1 MNYPINQTNGGSLP
15 WSTTQRKFKG
25 TGSAGQRGDGEG
37 GGVGGQGGQG
47 GGGHPVD
54 QEPRLPTHH
63 MLIAVLDIFCW
74 LVTETVGI
82 KFCARYVN
90 YLSPVGS
97 IFSWSES

>member
-1 MNYPINQTNGGSLP
+1 MGSRNKHFVQTKLNYPIKTKTK
-15 WSTTQRKFKG
+15 STTQRKFKG

-63 MLIAVLDIFCW
+63 MLLAVLDIFCW
-74 LVTETVGI
+74 LITETVGI

-90 YLSPVGS
+90 YLSPVG
-97 IFSWSES
+97 